1 MGLNSGSVY
10 VESNTSSWKKLDEFH
25 DHEPCV
31 PDPLLQSFI
40 LPENK
45 IDRFP
50 SLGQQLYKLLEIKE
64 SFSMWKSSIPTGFFF
79 FLYTNVAA
87 VWKRSIIKFY
97 TMWWIFYASVRVPT
111 HGWSLTADCVQNDA
125 QFWKC
130 LRHYFGLNTPVKKWR
145 LRKSTC

>member
-1 MGLNSGSVY
+1 MGLNSRSVY

-40 LPENK
+40 LPENN

-50 SLGQQLYKLLEIKE
+50 SLGQQLYKLLEIKK
-64 SFSMWKSSIPTGFFF
+64 SFSMWKSSIPSGFFF
-79 FLYTNVAA
+79 VHKCGRRD
-87 VWKRSIIKFY
+87 VMWKRSIIKFY
-97 TMWWIFYASVRVPT
+97 TMWWTFYASVRVPT
-111 HGWSLTADCVQNDA
+111 HRWRLTAYCVQNDA

-130 LRHYFGLNTPVKKWR
+130 LWHYFGLKKLR
-145 LRKSTC
+145 PRKSTC

>member
-79 FLYTNVAA
+79 LYTNVAA

-111 HGWSLTADCVQNDA
+111 HGWRLTAYCVQNDA

>member
-79 FLYTNVAA
+79 FVHKCGRRVKTIYNQILYNV
-87 VWKRSIIKFY
+87 VNI
-97 TMWWIFYASVRVPT
+97 
-111 HGWSLTADCVQNDA
+111 
-125 QFWKC
+125 
-130 LRHYFGLNTPVKKWR
+130 LRF
-145 LRKSTC
+145 C